1 MKRDILKGDIY
12 YADLTPTLNCEHG
25 GVRPVLIVQSDAGN
39 KYSPTTIVC
48 AITSQINTAK
58 LPTHVKL
65 NADNFNNLKK
75 DSVLLAEQI
84 RTINRE
90 RLQDYIGHLDD
101 ITMLKV
107 RKALFTSFGEEN
119 CLK

>member
-1 MKRDILKGDIY
+1 MKKEILKGDIF
-12 YADLTPTLNCEHG
+12 YADLSTTLNCESG
-25 GVRPVLIVQSDAGN
+25 GVRPVLIVQSNNGN
-39 KYSPTTIVC
+39 KYAPTTIVC

-58 LPTHVKL
+58 LPIHVKL
-65 NADNFNNLKK
+65 NADDINNLKK

-84 RTINRE
+84 RTINKE

-101 ITMLKV
+101 RTMLEV
-107 RKALFTSFGEEN
+107 RKAIFTSFGEED

>member
-1 MKRDILKGDIY
+1 MKREILKGDIY
-12 YADLTPTLNCEHG
+12 FADLTPTLNCEHG
-25 GVRPVLIVQSDAGN
+25 GVRPVLVVQNDAGN

-65 NADNFNNLKK
+65 NADDTNNLKK
-75 DSVLLAEQI
+75 DSVLLTEQV
-84 RTINRE
+84 RTINKE

-101 ITMLKV
+101 FTMSKV

-119 CLK
+119 YLK